1 VKKKERE
8 KARAQS
14 DQRRTIGR
22 KENKNI
28 VDFSPERGDTDVV
41 GIVFVLIRN
50 RRYGEKGPLCS

>member
-14 DQRRTIGR
+14 DKRRTIGR

-28 VDFSPERGDTDVV
+28 VDFSPERG
-41 GIVFVLIRN
+41 IRT
-50 RRYGEKGPLCS
+50 